1 MAVKPTERDDGEHT
15 CGASSSVAPAQ
26 KRGTMPRGR
35 VGPPLLAG
43 AQPVLDVTP
52 VVRRGVGR
60 IDADRLDLIDCVQN
74 ATDVRPAR
82 DAEKD
87 SPPGRTKAGWNR
99 ARRRNCVQDVDA
111 GNDLAE
117 IIRRAANEGEGAA
130 LSEAPNADAAIEDRL
145 LGDPAEADPVFDSL
159 LEPGQL
165 DICQRIRALGHG
177 RSVGLRDGVQCAPP
191 SLSGNSWASR
201 SRSMSATVSPRL
213 KAVMTRVACQLRRL
227 GMERVAGKADDA
239 EGPGNPTLAR

>member
-177 RSVGLRDGVQCAPP
+177 RSVGLRDGVQCASIAVGEFVGEQVAQHVGDSQPAFEGRDDARRVP
-191 SLSGNSWASR
+191 AQAPRDGASR
-201 SRSMSATVSPRL
+201 GQGR
-213 KAVMTRVACQLRRL
+213 
-227 GMERVAGKADDA
+227 
-239 EGPGNPTLAR
+239 